1 MLLELPSKTRLLITL
16 FPQQG
21 NRGDGTQDAAFARIQ
36 DDHTPEVYAWDK
48 QDLWI
53 VIQAQEHHHGRTQT

>member
-1 MLLELPSKTRLLITL
+1 
-16 FPQQG
+16 
-21 NRGDGTQDAAFARIQ
+21 
-36 DDHTPEVYAWDK
+36 VYAWDK